1 MRRPGPLLSAGC
13 AFVLSFSS
21 SGLVGASDVPGRLI
35 RLADGGGFRLVS
47 ERLLPNGAAVATF
60 RAGEV
65 TVSVI
70 GRPGSSASIRLPDSA
85 SALAAGTLRASL
97 STTRPKTAKDATAY
111 RDSGR
116 TVISDLVALGMPRR
130 DAERQFGDLATLDAD
145 GDADLVARKAVTLAS
160 APAAPAVAAPTRA
173 APAAASTPYDAQCA
187 AINVADGKI
196 TGYGCTTLFLVHRD
210 GNDWWLTTK
219 MKVSAHS
226 SDESWFSPKRLTQLG
241 WRLSWSAGNVLYDW
255 DPYQTRAIGSC
266 LTMTVKSSSP
276 WAEVSVQGTVC
287 PDSLGPWSVTTAR
300 SGGIWNGM
308 EDGTEYEGALATQ
321 AVHSPPGVPVSFQSA
336 WTLSY
341 CDLWCN

>member
-1 MRRPGPLLSAGC
+1 MRRPSPLLGAGC
-13 AFVLSFSS
+13 AIALSFSS
-21 SGLVGASDVPGRLI
+21 SGLIGASSVPARPLI
-35 RLADGGGFRLVS
+35 SLDDAGGFRLVS

-65 TVSVI
+65 MVSVI
-70 GRPGSSASIRLPDSA
+70 GRPASSASISVRAPA
-85 SALAAGTLRASL
+85 TRPVGGTLRAAL
-97 STTRPKTAKDATAY
+97 ATTRPKTAKDATAY

-116 TVISDLVALGMPRR
+116 TVIDDLVALGMPRQ
-130 DAERQFGDLATLDAD
+130 DAERQFGDLATLD
-145 GDADLVARKAVTLAS
+145 GDADVVTRDSVRVASGSSGPGAIT
-160 APAAPAVAAPTRA
+160 PTRA
-173 APAAASTPYDAQCA
+173 APAPAASTPYDAQCA
-187 AINVADGKI
+187 AINVAEGKI
-196 TGYGCTTLFLVHRD
+196 TGYGCSTLFLVRRD

-241 WRLSWSAGNVLYDW
+241 WRLSWATGNVLYDW

-308 EDGTEYEGALATQ
+308 ENGTEYEGALATQ
-321 AVHSPPGVPVSFQSA
+321 AIHSPPGAPVSYQSA